1 MINENINVGIKLSGE
16 YRFSILEDGK
26 VVTTSDWR
34 SNTILS
40 GGLVDLY
47 TYDVPTVM
55 SNLDLGLST
64 SLSGS
69 NGYGLSGVIAPSE
82 FTNIFRDVNEIYQED
97 VSSKIYYSTFTT
109 NRATTAV
116 TLNEFAIKRGTNTT
130 AFARNTFSTGYDI
143 KVNQYINFEYRLTLN
158 WDYTTTSNIAV
169 TGNNSTY
176 KYTVPSTTRNYNI
189 PYDRVFYNN
198 NYLAL
203 LGDIRDL
210 DSTGN
215 YNVTTRLP
223 NMGENFPLYYNWGIQ
238 GDVTSIYTPTT
249 ILTSIDN
256 TNKQFNVSTRYNNI
270 TCYPNSGVYSNIKN
284 ALLVVDGNFNSA
296 TSKFNITQFEYP
308 LTVYNDAFAYID
320 GSTVINDT
328 NKYNSLAL
336 TYNYCWYE
344 CKCNWSLCIDNTNHV
359 LDNSWDV
366 YFNDI
371 LIGTYTGDVYENICL
386 DIDKNIIVQNGT
398 NQIRFERVNC
408 VSDDYFVFTLKN
420 PSCST
425 EYSGELSSGTCPDDN
440 PLPTQTFTFNLP
452 YVDPTPVIESS
463 ELHLFS
469 GGITWSGSVP
479 IPIVEAGTPPYT
491 IEVITVPN
499 FPATVNLTN
508 GVSPSYE
515 LTNVTNATA
524 SNIASLVYGPYP
536 NTSITL
542 RLRDAND
549 LVSNT
554 VTIETYLN

>member
-97 VSSKIYYSTFTT
+97 ASNRVYYSTFTT
-109 NRATTAV
+109 NRATSAV

-143 KVNQYINFEYRLTLN
+143 KVNQYVNFEYRLTLN
-158 WDYTTTSNIAV
+158 WDYTTAASIAV

-176 KYTVPSTTRNYNI
+176 KYTIPSITKNYNI

-210 DSTGN
+210 DVAGN

-223 NMGENFPLYYNWGIQ
+223 NMGEDFPLYYDWGIQ

-256 TNKQFNVSTRYNNI
+256 TNKRFNVSTRYSNI
-270 TCYPNSGVYSNIKN
+270 TCYPNSGVYNNIKN
-284 ALLVVDGNFNSA
+284 ALLVVDGNFNSS

-308 LTVYNDAFAYID
+308 LAVYNDTFAYI
-320 GSTVINDT
+320 GGNLVINDT

-336 TYNYCWYE
+336 TYNYSWYE
-344 CKCNWSLCIDNTNHV
+344 CISATLKDTDYLILTYEFTSDNGR
-359 LDNSWDV
+359 D
-366 YFNDI
+366 
-371 LIGTYTGDVYENICL
+371 L
-386 DIDKNIIVQNGT
+386 DIDVSIVSPVNTYPVGYCFQGEYDSNVYPNDRNYIVWSNDNTGYGVESVYINVKNIKRDYPSATQININSLAKWWAEKFNGYIA
-398 NQIRFERVNC
+398 IRATAWV
-408 VSDDYFVFTLKN
+408 
-420 PSCST
+420 
-425 EYSGELSSGTCPDDN
+425 GGTMQLN
-440 PLPTQTFTFNLP
+440 NFQFYNAGGIEINSFTFPSQYINS
-452 YVDPTPVIESS
+452 TGANCTNFEST
-463 ELHLFS
+463 
-469 GGITWSGSVP
+469 G
-479 IPIVEAGTPPYT
+479 
-491 IEVITVPN
+491 
-499 FPATVNLTN
+499 
-508 GVSPSYE
+508 
-515 LTNVTNATA
+515 
-524 SNIASLVYGPYP
+524 SLVYDIPTGILTKLSP
-536 NTSITL
+536 
-542 RLRDAND
+542 
-549 LVSNT
+549 
-554 VTIETYLN
+554 

>member
-1 MINENINVGIKLSGE
+1 VGIKLSRE

-55 SNLDLGLST
+55 SNLDLGLSN
-64 SLSGS
+64 SLPGS
-69 NGYGLSGVIAPSE
+69 NGYRLSGVIAPSE

-109 NRATTAV
+109 NRATSAV

-143 KVNQYINFEYRLTLN
+143 KVNQYVNFEYRLTLN
-158 WDYTTTSNIAV
+158 WDYTTAASIAV

-176 KYTVPSTTRNYNI
+176 KYTIPSTTKNYNI

-210 DSTGN
+210 DAVGN

-223 NMGENFPLYYNWGIQ
+223 NMGEDFPLYYDWGIQ

-256 TNKQFNVSTRYNNI
+256 TNKRFNVSTRYSNI
-270 TCYPNSGVYSNIKN
+270 TCYPNSGVYNNIKN
-284 ALLVVDGNFNSA
+284 ALLVVDGNFNSS

-308 LTVYNDAFAYID
+308 LAVYNDTFAYI
-320 GSTVINDT
+320 GGNLVINDT

-336 TYNYCWYE
+336 TYNYSWYE
-344 CKCNWSLCIDNTNHV
+344 CLTSTQSICNEYIFSFAAIP
-359 LDNSWDV
+359 
-366 YFNDI
+366 
-371 LIGTYTGDVYENICL
+371 
-386 DIDKNIIVQNGT
+386 NG
-398 NQIRFERVNC
+398 
-408 VSDDYFVFTLKN
+408 
-420 PSCST
+420 
-425 EYSGELSSGTCPDDN
+425 
-440 PLPTQTFTFNLP
+440 
-452 YVDPTPVIESS
+452 
-463 ELHLFS
+463 
-469 GGITWSGSVP
+469 GSVDLSNYFAP
-479 IPIVEAGTPPYT
+479 GFCGQDSGCNCSRVYDLNAYNVGSGYPYIIGGQVTSDGTLLWK
-491 IEVITVPN
+491 PN
-499 FPATVNLTN
+499 GEGSNATLTN
-508 GVSPSYE
+508 TFQFISNYLYSDY
-515 LTNVTNATA
+515 LTLSIRCQDAPVPPP
-524 SNIASLVYGPYP
+524 IAPP
-536 NTSITL
+536 
-542 RLRDAND
+542 
-549 LVSNT
+549 
-554 VTIETYLN
+554 